1 MDRKAY
7 TRFYNANLKRI
18 YRYVYFRV
26 GKNREVAEDL
36 VADIFTKALEHF
48 DNYDPEISESAWIYR
63 IAHNKVLNHWR
74 DSKPTADVDDPVIEA
89 AIGGIDQRGK
99 MNERLDIE
107 ALLAQLTPEER
118 ELVTLKYL
126 SGYQYSAMGEVLGK
140 SADAVKVATH
150 RAMQKLKALCS
161 RLKRS

>member
-7 TRFYNANLKRI
+7 TKFYHANLKRI

-48 DNYDPEISESAWIYR
+48 DQYDPEISESAWIYR

-126 SGYQYSAMGEVLGK
+126 SGYQYSAMGEALGK

-150 RAMQKLKALCS
+150 RAMQKLKVLCS